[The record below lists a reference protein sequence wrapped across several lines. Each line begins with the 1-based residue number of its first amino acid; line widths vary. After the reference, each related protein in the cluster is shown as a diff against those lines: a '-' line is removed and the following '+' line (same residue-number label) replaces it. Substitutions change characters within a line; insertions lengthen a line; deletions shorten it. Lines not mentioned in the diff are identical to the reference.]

1 MQKTPVH
8 TKKILPIIT
17 WLFCVA
23 FCLTAQTASSQVLIA
38 LVFGNKLNT
47 GNLEFGLMTGPTLT
61 QISNIHSTLKPG
73 LNLGLYFN
81 VKLNDRWVL
90 HPEAIPKSA
99 MGAKGIDFYST
110 GNIGLDTLMNGASIK
125 RSIKAISV
133 PLLVRY
139 RLAGLLYVEAGPQI
153 DLFTNVKDIFKK
165 EKDGDEL
172 VYTNKIKE
180 DYTRFEV
187 GVTGGLVY
195 KLKQN
200 TSLAFGLRYFSGLT
214 DISKL
219 DAGTQ
224 LSSGWMFNVFIPIGA
239 GKAEKLKE
247 ADAAH
252 SKVN

>member
-1 MQKTPVH
+1 VHKASVH
-8 TKKILPIIT
+8 TKKKAPVIS
-17 WLFCVA
+17 WLFVLF
-23 FCLTAQTASSQVLIA
+23 FCLASQATSAQVLIA

-47 GNLEFGLMTGPTLT
+47 GNLEFGLMTGPVLT
-61 QISNIHSTLKPG
+61 QISNINSTLKPG

-81 VKLNDRWVL
+81 IKLNDRWVL
-90 HPEAIPKSA
+90 HPEAIPKMA

-139 RLAGLLYVEAGPQI
+139 RIAGLLYVEAGPQI
-153 DLFTNVKDIFKK
+153 DLITDVKDIFKK
-165 EKDGDEL
+165 ENDGDKLE
-172 VYTNKIKE
+172 YTNKIKD

-187 GVTGGLVY
+187 GVSGGLVY

-200 TSLAFGLRYFSGLT
+200 TSLAFGLRYYSGLT

-247 ADAAH
+247 AEATH
-252 SKVN
+252 SNVN